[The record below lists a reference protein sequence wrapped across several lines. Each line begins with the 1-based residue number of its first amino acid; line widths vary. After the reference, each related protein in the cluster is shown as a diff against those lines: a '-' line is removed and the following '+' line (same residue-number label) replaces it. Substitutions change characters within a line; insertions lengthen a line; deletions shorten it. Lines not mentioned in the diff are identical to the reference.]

1 MVFRALEQAGR
12 SYRIVSTSATLQG
25 QMATAQSGLAVT
37 STLVGDRLLEGL
49 RIVRADEGLPEL
61 PECRY
66 LLLKARDPRQPIADI
81 LAAQVQDVFGTANDG
96 T

>member
-12 SYRIVSTSATLQG
+12 NYRIVSTSATLQG

-37 STLVGDRLLEGL
+37 STLAGDRLLEGL
-49 RIVRADEGLPEL
+49 RIVREDEGLPEL

-66 LLLKARDPRQPIADI
+66 LLLKARDPRQPMTDI
-81 LAAQVQDVFGTANDG
+81 LAAQVQEIFGAANDG